1 MEKLKINP
9 ENKKY
14 YSNEYIKGWQNGVEA
29 QYKFDIESIPKAKWV
44 PYKGAKTLLVWECSR
59 CRYGVTLKKNTPYC
73 PNCGAQMINGKR

>member
-29 QYKFDIESIPKAKWV
+29 QYKFDIESIPKAEWV
-44 PYKGAKTLLVWECSR
+44 PYKGAKTLLVWECNR
-59 CRYGVTLKKNTPYC
+59 CRYGVTLQKNTPYC